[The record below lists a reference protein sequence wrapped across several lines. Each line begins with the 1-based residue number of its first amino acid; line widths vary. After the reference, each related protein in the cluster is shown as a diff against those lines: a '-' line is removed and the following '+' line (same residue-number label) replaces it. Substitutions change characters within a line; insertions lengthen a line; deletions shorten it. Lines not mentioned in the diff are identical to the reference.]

1 MAKKNNPSGKAG
13 KKPIASHSSGKAR
26 EVKKPSFR
34 SLIIQY
40 ILLTLA
46 FYLMLKSCEKSKIAE
61 EKAKAEAAKQDSV
74 KQKETVKI
82 FSVTDSASLDSL
94 RREIG
99 DFAYALNV
107 PAQPPVEI
115 ETPLLKMR
123 INTKGGAIAYL
134 ALKSFKNS
142 DSSLVTIVNDNQQF
156 DIKLKLKNG
165 KFISTSNWN
174 FIPEIKTS
182 DSITEVQ
189 LKLQASS
196 SKYLKFK
203 YIIPHNDYLIDF
215 YVSSTGLEN
224 ILADG
229 SYPLHWDLKA
239 FSHEKDPNYEDKFTT
254 LKYLYDD
261 GKIGDLSAMKKEDN
275 DEADDVQ
282 WVNFKQYF
290 FSSFLISPAKK
301 FKHAEFKQIDIFK
314 LKKDSTYTKHFY
326 LDTQIEVKNGH
337 LNEHF
342 KWYHGPTDFR
352 KLAVYGYRMEEVIP
366 LGWGIF
372 GWINKYIFFPL
383 FDLLKK
389 VISNYGLIIILI
401 TLIVRLVTS
410 PLYYKTYISQAKMK
424 ILRPEIDEINKKY
437 KDNPMKRQQE
447 IMQLQSKAGASPL
460 SGCIPSLLFIPI
472 FYALFRFFPAAIDL
486 RQKHF
491 LWIDDLS
498 SYEAFMRFEHS
509 IPLLGNHIS
518 LFALLAS
525 VVMFFYMKMN
535 QSGQSAS
542 MPSQEGMPDL
552 SKMMKWMIYLS
563 PVMMF
568 FFFNNYASGLSLYY
582 FISTLLSLIIVY
594 IIKEFVID
602 EEKVK
607 AQIEE
612 NKKKPRKQS
621 KFSRKMQQLMEQA
634 EQQRRLQEEMKKRNR
649 KK

>member
-1 MAKKNNPSGKAG
+1 MTKKNNKSGN
-13 KKPIASHSSGKAR
+13 KKKNTSTKGQQKQP
-26 EVKKPSFR
+26 VKKPSFR
-34 SLIIQY
+34 SLLIQY

-46 FYLMLKSCEKSKIAE
+46 FYFMLKSCEKSKEAE
-61 EKAKAEAAKQDSV
+61 EKAKVEAAKRDSLV
-74 KQKETVKI
+74 KKETVK
-82 FSVTDSASLDSL
+82 VVRTTDSVAIDSL
-94 RREIG
+94 RKEIG
-99 DFAYALNV
+99 DFAYALTI
-107 PAQPPVEI
+107 PEQPPVKI
-115 ETPLLKMR
+115 ETDLLKLK
-123 INTKGGAIAYL
+123 INTRGGAIDYL
-134 ALKSFKNS
+134 ALKTFKNA
-142 DSSLVTIVNDNQQF
+142 DGSLVTIVNNNQNF
-156 DIKLKLKNG
+156 DIKLKLKNS
-165 KFISTSNWN
+165 KFISTQNWR
-174 FIPEIKTS
+174 FIPETTET
-182 DSITEVQ
+182 DSTYNVK
-189 LKLQASS
+189 LKLKASEN
-196 SKYLKFK
+196 KYLIFN
-203 YIIPHNDYLIDF
+203 YIIPKHDYLIDF
-215 YVSSTGLEN
+215 YVTSSGLEN

-229 SYPLHWDLKA
+229 TYPLHWDLKA

-254 LKYLYDD
+254 LKYLY
-261 GKIGDLSAMKKEDN
+261 GDNKTGELSAMKKEDS
-275 DEADDVQ
+275 DEADQVR
-282 WVNFKQYF
+282 WVDYKQYF
-290 FSSFLISPAKK
+290 FSSFLISKDKP
-301 FKHAEFKQIDIFK
+301 FKHARFKQIDIFK
-314 LKKDSTYTKHFY
+314 IKKDSSYTKHFY
-326 LDTQIEVKNGH
+326 LDTEIEVKNGQ

-352 KLAVYGYRMEEVIP
+352 KLATYGYQMEEVIP

-372 GWINKYIFFPL
+372 GWINKYVFFPL
-383 FDLLKK
+383 FDFLKK
-389 VISNYGLIIILI
+389 FISNYGLIIIII
-401 TLIVRLVTS
+401 TIIVRLVTS
-410 PLYYKTYISQAKMK
+410 PLYYKTYVSQAKMK
-424 ILRPEIDEINKKY
+424 IIRPEMEEINKKY

-447 IMQLQSKAGASPL
+447 IMKLQSKAGVSPL

-498 SYEAFMRFEHS
+498 SYEAILKFKHS
-509 IPLLGNHIS
+509 IPLLGSHLS

-542 MPSQEGMPDL
+542 MPTQEGMPDL

-594 IIKEFVID
+594 VIKEFVID

-621 KFSRKMQQLMEQA
+621 KFSQKMQQLMEQA
-634 EQQRRLQEEMKKRNR
+634 ERQRQLQEEMKKRRR